1 VVESKEYDLSID
13 TLYSFNLSSL
23 SGYYG
28 CPTVVA
34 NKPDDKR
41 HVDAPVKPV
50 YSATSCRVCRSL
62 PARSSTDVSLPQ
74 ALNRLHLNVVEAA
87 AWSQCPESVSGGII

>member
-28 CPTVVA
+28 YSTVVA

-50 YSATSCRVCRSL
+50 YICNKLPGLPVITRALVDGCL
-62 PARSSTDVSLPQ
+62 PAAGAESLAPDG
-74 ALNRLHLNVVEAA
+74 VEAA
-87 AWSQCPESVSGGII
+87 AWSQ